1 MMRAPF
7 PAQGLLEAAGL
18 REIPDDNVRT
28 WQKELKDGTSLRL
41 RYLGDPADI
50 ISPMDPLWRLN
61 RVCRAEMGRVQA
73 TPLFSLFEG
82 VAILARLPVPETL
95 AFRIVDGLGLSSPIT
110 INRDDDFPEVRQLA
124 ESAMLCA
131 DTPAMLI
138 HGFCPFYQDSGTQG
152 WRKAHP
158 GGGEIRLYSIG
169 FSIGASA
176 INARWFATRCRG
188 GDGGFILLQSLHDI
202 TEIFDVAE
210 RLPMPPSQT
219 TMVFHS
225 MQEVEDAF
233 GRCQD
238 LALV

>member
-1 MMRAPF
+1 MEVPGD
-7 PAQGLLEAAGL
+7 P
-18 REIPDDNVRT
+18 VRT
-28 WQKELKDGTSLRL
+28 WQRELKDGTSLRL

-50 ISPMDPLWRLN
+50 INPMEPLWRLS
-61 RVCRAEMGRVQA
+61 RICRAEMGRVQA
-73 TPLFSLFEG
+73 TPLYSLFEG
-82 VAILARLPVPETL
+82 VAILARMPNPGTL
-95 AFRIVDGLGLSSPIT
+95 TFRIIDDLHLSSPIT
-110 INRDDDFPEVRQLA
+110 VSQDDDFPEVRQLA
-124 ESAMLCA
+124 ESAMLCE

-176 INARWFATRCRG
+176 INARWFATRCRLG
-188 GDGGFILLQSLHDI
+188 EGGFILLQSLHDI

-210 RLPMPPSQT
+210 RLPMPPLNT

-225 MQEVEDAF
+225 VREMEDAF
-233 GRCQD
+233 GLCRD
-238 LALV
+238 LVPV